1 MGFRNKIPN
10 SGSCLA
16 FSSVWVAHALVF
28 GCTGFSFVYMED
40 ERDAEDAIRHLDN
53 MEFGRQRRR
62 LSVEWA
68 KVHLNL
74 STIKFAN
81 TTY

>member
-1 MGFRNKIPN
+1 VGC
-10 SGSCLA
+10 SY
-16 FSSVWVAHALVF
+16 SSAWLL
-28 GCTGFSFVYMED
+28 TGFSFVYMDD

-68 KVHLNL
+68 KVVWQ
-74 STIKFAN
+74 STILECSKKVCSLC
-81 TTY
+81 YKLDSSS

>member
-1 MGFRNKIPN
+1 M
-10 SGSCLA
+10 
-16 FSSVWVAHALVF
+16 WVAHALVF
-28 GCTGFSFVYMED
+28 DCTGFSFVYMDD

-68 KVHLNL
+68 KVVRQSNVLQCPSVH
-74 STIKFAN
+74 
-81 TTY
+81 